1 MSEKTSET
9 TAIRAFNRFYTRV
22 IGLLDEGILKSP
34 FALAEA
40 RVIHEIGEIGS
51 TTSAA
56 LSRTLGMD
64 PGQLSRLTAKLVER
78 GVITATPSPRDARAT
93 DLSLTPPGEV
103 AFSVLNRL
111 SDAAAENLIAPLAP
125 PQRQAVVDAMQTIT
139 SLLGRTDASEDIT
152 IRDHHRIG
160 ELGWLIHRQAILYNQ
175 EHGWNGEFEA
185 LIARIYAEFEE
196 AADAP
201 PKRLWIAEKNGVIAG
216 SIFVLPAAD
225 DSATAQ
231 LRMLYAEPFAR
242 GSGLGRR
249 LVGEAVTFARTS
261 GYRRIMLWTQD
272 CLSSAR
278 RVYQSAGFELAREE
292 RHFSFGTELN
302 GQFWEMDLT
311 GDQ

>member
-1 MSEKTSET
+1 MSKTVSET

-51 TTSAA
+51 TTPAA
-56 LSRTLGMD
+56 LSRSLNMD

-78 GVITATPSPRDARAT
+78 GVIVATPNPTDARAT

-103 AFSVLNRL
+103 ACSVLNKL

-125 PQRQAVVDAMQTIT
+125 PQRQAVVDAMKTLS
-139 SLLGRTDASEDIT
+139 SLLGNSDLSQDIT

-175 EHGWNGEFEA
+175 EHGWNGAFEA
-185 LIARIYAEFEE
+185 LIARIYAEFED
-196 AADAP
+196 AADTP
-201 PKRLWIAEKNGVIAG
+201 PKRLWIAEKNGAIAG
-216 SIFVLPAAD
+216 SVFVLPAANEP
-225 DSATAQ
+225 ATAQ

-242 GSGLGRR
+242 GSGVGRR
-249 LVGEAVTFARTS
+249 LVGEAVTFARSS

-272 CLSSAR
+272 CLVAAR
-278 RVYQSAGFELAREE
+278 RIYQSAGFELAREE

-302 GQFWEMDLT
+302 GQFWEMDLA